1 MGKSRTS
8 LKQAE
13 MALANLSTEQLLG
26 GLTPQDFLRDYWQKR
41 PLLVR
46 QALPGFGNQLG
57 PEDLNQL
64 ACREDAE
71 SRLVRQSRGQWR
83 LEHGPF
89 QAEEL
94 DRLPR
99 RNWSLLVSGVNM
111 LLPYGDRLL
120 RAFGFL
126 PHARLD
132 DLMVSFAPDGGGVG
146 PHFDSYDVFLLQGLG
161 RRRWE
166 ISDQRDLD
174 LVEDAPLRI
183 LKRFE
188 PTQSWELEP
197 GDLLYLPPKYA
208 HNGIALGPC
217 MTWSIGFRAPKAGE
231 ICAAFLDHLQDRM
244 GDSLELY
251 ADPDLTPPDHPAELT
266 PMMLDRLAAMLQ
278 RIQWSSADV
287 HDFLGR
293 YLSEPKPEVYF
304 EPPRRPISLERFAH
318 QTMER
323 GLVLDARSQLLFSKG
338 GHFYMNGESV
348 RVPKAAEKAL
358 MELADSREFAAKK
371 PPAGILAR
379 LYEWYCAGYLHPNS
393 RR

>member
-1 MGKSRTS
+1 MRKSRTS
-8 LKQAE
+8 FIEADL
-13 MALANLSTEQLLG
+13 ALANLTAEQLLG
-26 GLTPQDFLRDYWQKR
+26 GLTPQAFLRDYWQKR

-57 PEDLNQL
+57 PEDLQRL

-71 SRLVRQSRGQWR
+71 SRLVRLSRGQWR
-83 LEHGPF
+83 LDHGPF

-94 DRLPR
+94 DQLPR

-132 DLMVSFAPDGGGVG
+132 DLMVSYAPDGGGVG

-174 LVEDAPLRI
+174 LVENAPLRI

-231 ICAAFLDHLQDRM
+231 ICAAFLDYLQDRM

-278 RIQWSSADV
+278 RIRWSSADI

-293 YLSEPKPEVYF
+293 YLSEPKPEVFF
-304 EPPRRPISLERFAH
+304 EPPKRPIPLEQFA
-318 QTMER
+318 QSAMEH
-323 GLVLDARSQLLFSKG
+323 GLTLDARSRLLFIKG
-338 GHFYMNGESV
+338 GLFFINGENV
-348 RVPKAAEKAL
+348 QAPKACDKVL
-358 MELADSREFAAKK
+358 MELADHRGIAARKLS
-371 PPAGILAR
+371 ASILPI
-379 LYEWYCAGYLHPNS
+379 LYEWYGAGYLHPNTGH
-393 RR
+393 